1 MTPNRNQKKKKL
13 YHSMTMSM
21 SMLMVLMITY
31 KMEHENDELK
41 WFFFSDT
48 PVLQRENIETIGNK
62 RYALK

>member
-21 SMLMVLMITY
+21 LMVMMITY

-41 WFFFSDT
+41 WVFFSDT
-48 PVLQRENIETIGNK
+48 PVLQRENIETNGNK